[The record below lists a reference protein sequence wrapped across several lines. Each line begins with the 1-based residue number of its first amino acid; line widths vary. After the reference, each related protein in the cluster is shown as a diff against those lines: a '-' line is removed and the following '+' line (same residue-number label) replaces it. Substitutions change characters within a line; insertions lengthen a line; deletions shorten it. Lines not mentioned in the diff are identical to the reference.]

1 MTPFDPTDIRLN
13 DVVQLRKNHPC
24 GGNRWQVTR
33 LGADI
38 GLICL
43 TCEYKV
49 LLPRGQFLKQ
59 LKTFL
64 TRG

>member
-1 MTPFDPTDIRLN
+1 MTLFDPTDIRLN
-13 DVVQLRKNHPC
+13 DVVQLRKSHPC

-38 GLICL
+38 GLLCL
-43 TCEYKV
+43 TCQHKV

-59 LKTFL
+59 LKTFVS
-64 TRG
+64 RG

>member
-43 TCEYKV
+43 TCEHKV